1 MHTNRGLCKQ
11 KSNGKGM
18 WPRLTRNPIQFY
30 YNIFKFVNCNSDV
43 NLHSIKSCDIALGEM
58 SGKHLS
64 QPQYQQT
71 FKWKK
76 HRSAIFLLVSSL

>member
-1 MHTNRGLCKQ
+1 
-11 KSNGKGM
+11 M

-30 YNIFKFVNCNSDV
+30 DNIFKFVNCNSDV
-43 NLHSIKSCDIALGEM
+43 YLHSINSCDIAHGKM

-64 QPQYQQT
+64 QYKQT

-76 HRSAIFLLVSSL
+76 TSFGFFSLGFYRFELNLFVKICLSTIIS